1 MSEARLDCALD
12 LMRRMPPRMTAK
24 NLADISMLCP
34 DLTQDL
40 LSMVDQPLR
49 IQKDK
54 QNGREYILCD
64 YNRDGDSYRSPWS
77 NAYDPPLEDG
87 VLPTDKTRKL
97 EIEANAAFEAYRD
110 MYYEGG
116 ISSVYLWDLD
126 NSGFAGVVCIKK
138 DADTLSDVKGSWE
151 AMHVIEI
158 REKTSRQSHY
168 KLTSTVMLWLETND
182 IAGHCELGGSLTRQ
196 HEQDSPVS
204 DQTPHISNI
213 GKMIEDLESKMRSML
228 SDVYFGKTR
237 QILGDLRTLETSTE
251 LKNREELTNDL
262 KEAVRKS

>member
-1 MSEARLDCALD
+1 
-12 LMRRMPPRMTAK
+12 MPPRMTAK
-24 NLADISMLCP
+24 NLSDISMLCP
-34 DLTQDL
+34 DLTPDL

-77 NAYDPPLEDG
+77 NSYDPQLEDG
-87 VLPTDKTRKL
+87 VLPTDKIRKL

-151 AMHVIEI
+151 AMH
-158 REKTSRQSHY
+158 
-168 KLTSTVMLWLETND
+168 
-182 IAGHCELGGSLTRQ
+182 
-196 HEQDSPVS
+196 
-204 DQTPHISNI
+204 
-213 GKMIEDLESKMRSML
+213 
-228 SDVYFGKTR
+228 
-237 QILGDLRTLETSTE
+237 
-251 LKNREELTNDL
+251 
-262 KEAVRKS
+262 